1 MTEPQR
7 LGPYRLV
14 ERIGEGGMGVVHLGI
29 SPDGDLVAIKALR
42 PWLVGGHDGRE
53 RFGREV
59 AALRRVRGDRVA
71 QVVDADVESDVP
83 YIVTRYV
90 RGPSLERVVRD
101 HGPLSAAALGRLA
114 SGLAAALASVHAAG
128 VIHRDVKPGNV
139 LLADDGPVLIDFG
152 VARAVDETRLTAT
165 GLVIG
170 TPGYLAP
177 ETVNGREPSPATDIH
192 GWAATVAFAATGRP
206 PYGTGPDAVVL
217 DRIRRGEHDLDGIEP
232 RLAALLHRG
241 LAVEPDRR
249 PLLSELHHRLATP
262 DADANSVVLPAGPTA
277 PVPRRAATRVDLPP
291 VAPAPSPVPAAPS
304 AIPPVASRPPVA
316 RNAQQSQQARP
327 KVAPLPVA
335 PPEPAGQALPL
346 REWPARLAV
355 GAAGLSILML
365 IGVAPYVGA
374 FVLFA
379 ATVVARAA
387 WRMRWRLRERRLA
400 RGTQRGDHLIAA
412 IGTPWDL
419 VLVAAPAA
427 AQTAWVGLCG
437 FVVGAAVGLSE
448 QPSPR
453 MPYLA
458 GGAVALLLM
467 WFGPGTARVRHGVRV
482 LAAPLDR
489 DPRWAWSV
497 TGLFLALT
505 WALVLWWDSYGT
517 SWWPGT
523 GIPNPLGM

>member
-7 LGPYRLV
+7 LGPYRLI

-29 SPDGDLVAIKALR
+29 SPDGDLVAVKALR

-71 QVVDADVESDVP
+71 QVVDADVEGDVP

-90 RGPSLERVVRD
+90 RAPSLERVVRD
-101 HGPLSAAALGRLA
+101 HGPLGAAALGRLA
-114 SGLAAALASVHAAG
+114 SGLAEALASVHEAG

-177 ETVNGREPSPATDIH
+177 ETVNGQEPSPGTDIH
-192 GWAATVAFAATGRP
+192 GWAATMAFAATGRP

-217 DRIRRGEHDLDGIEP
+217 DRIRRGDHDLAGIEP
-232 RLAALLHRG
+232 RLAALLHRA
-241 LAVEPDRR
+241 LAVEPERR
-249 PLLSELHHRLATP
+249 PLLSELRHRLATP
-262 DADANSVVLPAGPTA
+262 AADATSVALPAGPTA

-291 VAPAPSPVPAAPS
+291 VPPARSQPARPDLAPA
-304 AIPPVASRPPVA
+304 
-316 RNAQQSQQARP
+316 Q
-327 KVAPLPVA
+327 PVA
-335 PPEPAGQALPL
+335 PPVPAGQAMPL
-346 REWPARLAV
+346 RELPARLAV

-387 WRMRWRLRERRLA
+387 WRIRWRLRERRLA
-400 RGTQRGDHLIAA
+400 RGARRGDHWIAA

-448 QPSPR
+448 QPNLR

-489 DPRWAWSV
+489 DLRWAWSV

-523 GIPNPLGM
+523 GIPNPLGL

>member
-1 MTEPQR
+1 
-7 LGPYRLV
+7 
-14 ERIGEGGMGVVHLGI
+14 MGVVHLGI
-29 SPDGDLVAIKALR
+29 SPDGDLVAVKALR
-42 PWLVGGHDGRE
+42 PWLVGGRDGRE

-71 QVVDADVESDVP
+71 QVVDADVEGDVP

-90 RGPSLERVVRD
+90 RAPSLERVVRD

-114 SGLAAALASVHAAG
+114 SGLAEALASVHEAG

-177 ETVNGREPSPATDIH
+177 ETVNGQEPSPGTDIH
-192 GWAATVAFAATGRP
+192 GWAATMAFAATGRP

-232 RLAALLHRG
+232 RLAALLHRA
-241 LAVEPDRR
+241 LAVQPERR
-249 PLLSELHHRLATP
+249 PLLSELRHRMATP
-262 DADANSVVLPAGPTA
+262 AADATSVTLPAGPTA
-277 PVPRRAATRVDLPP
+277 PVPRRAATRIDLPP
-291 VAPAPSPVPAAPS
+291 VPPARSRPARPDLAS
-304 AIPPVASRPPVA
+304 TAPPV
-316 RNAQQSQQARP
+316 
-327 KVAPLPVA
+327 
-335 PPEPAGQALPL
+335 PAGQAMPL

-355 GAAGLSILML
+355 GAAWLSILML

-387 WRMRWRLRERRLA
+387 WRIRWRLRERRLA
-400 RGTQRGDHLIAA
+400 RGARRGDHWIAA

-427 AQTAWVGLCG
+427 AQTVWVALCG

-448 QPSPR
+448 QPNLR
-453 MPYLA
+453 MPYLV
-458 GGAVALLLM
+458 GGAVAVLLM

-489 DPRWAWSV
+489 DLRWAWSV

-523 GIPNPLGM
+523 GIPNPLGL